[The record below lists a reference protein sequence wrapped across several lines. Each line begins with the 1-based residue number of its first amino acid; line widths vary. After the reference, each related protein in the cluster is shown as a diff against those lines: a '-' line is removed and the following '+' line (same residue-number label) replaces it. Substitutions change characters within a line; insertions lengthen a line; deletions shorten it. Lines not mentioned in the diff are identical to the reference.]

1 MKKYALFAVYGLMFL
16 LFLFKMFYYREELYY
31 VPDEEAHISYL
42 AYIEENPS
50 RWIPEFENMG
60 LCEGGL
66 YSEKGIYQYVIND
79 RTCYLGH
86 PPLYYRLIHLIGGIV
101 TEESAGGHY
110 VYVNLDRFKTANIY
124 LTGLVMIL
132 IFYIGYTR
140 LGKFTESLIWH
151 GLYAAA
157 AVSVP
162 MLALCGSGITND
174 NLANLGVAV
183 FMLGVLRY
191 YEKKKGYLTY
201 FLVAA
206 GFFLS
211 IMSKLTVGE
220 FIVIMLIIIFIADV
234 IRNKN
239 LGLIWNRYFLAT
251 LPVYIL
257 AGSYFVILLLRYGSI
272 QPGLDMVAPQ
282 EQSFVAEAERAAMTF
297 FSYIPYFFRQF
308 GYTWTGIYN
317 GRFYDFKMLDVWEG
331 RVFLWLLYAPFLFAA
346 GAGIEAL
353 RKKRFGIQKKA
364 ASPYCIV
371 YAAAAAGLFI
381 TIVTQFFKGYES
393 FTTRGYMGGY
403 QARYYLCDIPLM
415 ALAMAEGVY
424 RISEINP
431 YRLLVFCREKCPVIR
446 TKKEIREERC
456 AAVFR
461 TAVKAIGIILIFLLL
476 YGDFIYFLSVHNSY

>member
-42 AYIEENPS
+42 AYIEENP
-50 RWIPEFENMG
+50 RQWIPEFENMG

-66 YSEKGIYQYVIND
+66 YSEKGIYQYIIND

-86 PPLYYRLIHLIGGIV
+86 PPLYYRLMHLIGGIV
-101 TEESAGGHY
+101 TVESEEGHY
-110 VYVNLDRFKTANIY
+110 VYVNLDRLKTANIY
-124 LTGLVMIL
+124 LTALVMIL

-140 LGKFTESLIWH
+140 LGRFTQSLILH
-151 GLYAAA
+151 GVYAAA

-183 FMLGVLRY
+183 FLLGVLRY

-220 FIVIMLIIIFIADV
+220 FIVIMLLVILIADV
-234 IRNKN
+234 IRNRN
-239 LGLIWNRYFLAT
+239 LSLLCNKYFLST
-251 LPVYIL
+251 LPVYLL
-257 AGSYFVILLLRYGSI
+257 AGSYFVILLFRYGSI
-272 QPGLDMVAPQ
+272 QPGLDVVAPQ
-282 EQSFVAEAERAAMTF
+282 EQSFVAEAERLSMTF

-317 GRFYDFKMLDVWEG
+317 GRFYDFKMLDVWKG
-331 RVFLWLLYAPFLFAA
+331 SAFLLLLYAPFLFAA
-346 GAGIEAL
+346 GSGL
-353 RKKRFGIQKKA
+353 RVLGKKRSAAAGKT
-364 ASPYCIV
+364 ASPYLVI

-381 TIVTQFFKGYES
+381 TIITQFFKGYES
-393 FTTRGYMGGY
+393 FTVRGYMGGY

-415 ALAMAEGVY
+415 ALSLAEGLY
-424 RISEINP
+424 RISEWNP
-431 YRLLVFCREKCPVIR
+431 KRLLCLLRSKLPGAQ
-446 TKKEIREERC
+446 KEISEKRC
-456 AAVFR
+456 ASVSRLAVG
-461 TAVKAIGIILIFLLL
+461 AAGAIIIFLLL